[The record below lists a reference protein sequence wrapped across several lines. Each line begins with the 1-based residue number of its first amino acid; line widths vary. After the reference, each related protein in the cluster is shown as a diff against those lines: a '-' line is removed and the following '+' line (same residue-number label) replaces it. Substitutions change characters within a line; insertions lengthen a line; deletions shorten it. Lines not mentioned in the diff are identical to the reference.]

1 MRILHITSHLEI
13 GGITRYIVSLSERL
27 IARGHRVVV
36 ASAGGSVEARA
47 TALGVTHW
55 SVPFRTSAEFSP
67 QVLWGTSEVARR
79 LREDPADVIHAH
91 TRVGQVAA
99 ELLARRLGIPVV
111 TTWHGIYRPNV
122 GRWLWP
128 CFGNLTMA
136 ISDPVYQNLR
146 RDFHVPSSRI
156 RRIYNGIDPQQYAV
170 PPTSS
175 LLQAFRERWGLPV
188 DCPIVGAVGRLA
200 SGKVKGFDTLL
211 VAAYLLQDLIPEVHF
226 LIVGDGPRYP
236 FLKDVA
242 RRLQVQ
248 SRVHFVGAAED
259 ARVPLAV
266 MDLFVFSSRWPEAFG
281 LTLVEAMA
289 AGKPVVATQVGAVP
303 EIVRHGV
310 EGWLVP
316 PNDPRAMADGIA
328 RLLQD
333 RPMATRMGQAAQ
345 VRVREAFGLDRMTR
359 EVEAV
364 YREVVGHD

>member
-1 MRILHITSHLEI
+1 MRILHVTSHLEI
-13 GGITRYIVSLSERL
+13 GGITRYIISLSGRL

-36 ASAGGSVEARA
+36 ASAGGSMAGHA
-47 TALGVTHW
+47 TALGMAHW
-55 SVPFRTSAEFSP
+55 AVPFRTSAEFAP
-67 QVLWGTSEVARR
+67 QVLWGTWEVARR
-79 LREDPADVIHAH
+79 LREEPVDVIHAH

-99 ELLARRLGIPVV
+99 ELLTRRLGIPVV

-146 RDFHVPSSRI
+146 RDFHVPPSRI
-156 RRIYNGIDPQQYAV
+156 RRVYNGIDSQQYAV
-170 PPTSS
+170 PPAPA
-175 LLQAFRERWGLPV
+175 LLRAFRKRWGLPV

-211 VAAYLLQDLIPEVHF
+211 VAAYLLQDLLPDVHF
-226 LIVGDGPRYP
+226 LIAGDGPRYP
-236 FLKDVA
+236 FLKDVVG
-242 RRLQVQ
+242 RLQIQ
-248 SRVHFVGAAED
+248 SRVHFVGATED
-259 ARVPLAV
+259 TRVPIAV

-310 EGWLVP
+310 DGWLVP
-316 PNDPRAMADGIA
+316 PNDPRAMADGIVQ
-328 RLLQD
+328 LLRD
-333 RPMATRMGQAAQ
+333 RAMATRMGQAAR
-345 VRVREAFGLDRMTR
+345 VRVQEAFSLERMTT
-359 EVEAV
+359 EIEAV
-364 YREVVGHD
+364 YREVVGHG